1 LIILLCY
8 SAEDNP
14 ARIARSLPFPLSRAR
29 LRTGFAP
36 VEVIRLCGREEEDL
50 RWLIVSVLAGFLV
63 SAPIF
68 AEIGAVEP
76 GDPQSAISRVALS
89 YSSGFSVEYLQ
100 NYKVLVVKS
109 PWPGADR
116 VFTYVLYGR
125 GKPKPKGVK
134 ADGFFETPLRKVVT
148 FSTTYIP
155 QIAALGESD
164 SIVGIDNAAYVSAPE
179 IRARVAAGKAVET
192 TRNGA
197 PNIELLISLAP
208 DAVFTYGLGNEWDSH
223 PKLAEAGVPVV
234 ISGEWN
240 ETDPLARAEWIKFIA
255 AFYGKEALA
264 SDYFDKVAKEY
275 ERVRRLAATT
285 KARPTVL
292 VNGPFHGSWTVSGGR
307 SYMARFLSDA
317 GSSYLWADDR
327 GTGGLSLSIEAVYER
342 ALRADF
348 WLNPS
353 IAVSGKAD
361 IAALDPRLASL
372 PAVVAGRV
380 WNDTLRLSPGG
391 GSDYFESAILNPDKV
406 LIDLVRIFHPELLA
420 DKSYTYFK
428 NVGK

>member
-1 LIILLCY
+1 
-8 SAEDNP
+8 
-14 ARIARSLPFPLSRAR
+14 
-29 LRTGFAP
+29 
-36 VEVIRLCGREEEDL
+36 
-50 RWLIVSVLAGFLV
+50 
-63 SAPIF
+63 
-68 AEIGAVEP
+68 
-76 GDPQSAISRVALS
+76 
-89 YSSGFSVEYLQ
+89 
-100 NYKVLVVKS
+100 VKS

-240 ETDPLARAEWIKFIA
+240 ETDPLARAEWIKFISKHRDRLVVGLSMGTLDDAWARRFEPGVSPPSARLRALHRLQA
-255 AFYGKEALA
+255 AGIPTFGMLCPVFPEVLQGRDLENLVEAINPGVVETVWA
-264 SDYFDKVAKEY
+264 EPFNDRDNW
-275 ERVRRLAATT
+275 ERVSDRYPSGSQQREELARLFGKKKGNAAWSRYATELYVRLHRH
-285 KARPTVL
+285 A
-292 VNGPFHGSWTVSGGR
+292 VSHRWRKKLAYLLYEGR
-307 SYMARFLSDA
+307 IVPEDA
-317 GSSYLWADDR
+317 GAYRGLDGVLLQGKPADN
-327 GTGGLSLSIEAVYER
+327 GLSRNESIS
-342 ALRADF
+342 ALQRQSAGGF
-348 WLNPS
+348 GNP
-353 IAVSGKAD
+353 
-361 IAALDPRLASL
+361 L
-372 PAVVAGRV
+372 RV
-380 WNDTLRLSPGG
+380 P
-391 GSDYFESAILNPDKV
+391 I
-406 LIDLVRIFHPELLA
+406 
-420 DKSYTYFK
+420 
-428 NVGK
+428 